1 MGKIKNLI
9 TEDQPRG
16 RLYKLGPSKLALY
29 ELIAIILGSGSK
41 NKDVMELAKEVSNF
55 INNSNISDL
64 TLEKLEKIK
73 GIKRAKSALIISA
86 IEIGKRLNK
95 PILRENKFNNINEV
109 YSFFKNELEN
119 LNHEKMFLIL
129 FDNKKNFL
137 KKIEINSGTSN
148 TILIDQ
154 KQIFKTIIDNYASS
168 FMIIHNHPS
177 GDSKPSENDIKSTNL
192 IIEGSKILNIS
203 FIDHLIIGKNEF
215 YSFLSRNKIKI
226 NYNEV

>member
-9 TEDQPRG
+9 IDDQPRE

-55 INNSNISDL
+55 INISNISEL

-95 PILRENKFNNINEV
+95 PLLRENKFNDMSEIYN
-109 YSFFKNELEN
+109 FFRDELEN

-129 FDNKKNFL
+129 FDNKRNFL

-148 TILIDQ
+148 TILIEQ
-154 KQIFKTIIDNYASS
+154 KYIFKTIIDNYAGA
-168 FMIIHNHPS
+168 FMMIHNHPS
-177 GDSKPSENDIKSTNL
+177 GDSNPSENDIKSTNL
-192 IIEGSKILNIS
+192 IIEGSRILNIS

-215 YSFLSRNKIKI
+215 YSFLSRKKHKIKKD
-226 NYNEV
+226 EV